1 MSDRSAIEWTDST
14 WNPVRGCT
22 KVSPGCKHCYAE
34 TFAER
39 FRGVPGHAFEQG
51 FDLRLVPEKLS
62 QPLHWARPRRIFVNS
77 MSDLFHEDIPLD
89 YIRRVFAIMVEA
101 HWHSF
106 QILTKRSK
114 RLTAVCSELPWPP
127 NVWMGVSIESAE
139 YAWRALDLMKIP
151 ARVRF
156 VSAEPL
162 LGPIPDL
169 PVEGLDWMIV
179 GGESGRHARTM
190 ELDWARE
197 LRNKCRKHGVAFFL
211 KQLGGRRQKRS
222 GAEATLDGRRWM
234 EWPHVQNQLVNLT
247 L

>member
-1 MSDRSAIEWTDST
+1 MSDRSAIEWTDAT

-34 TFAER
+34 AFAER
-39 FRGVPGHAFEQG
+39 FRGVPGHPFEQG
-51 FDLRLVPEKLS
+51 FDLRLVPEKLP
-62 QPLHWARPRRIFVNS
+62 QPLLWARPRRIFVNS
-77 MSDLFHEDIPLD
+77 MSDLFHEDIQLD

-106 QILTKRSK
+106 QVLTKRSK
-114 RLTAVCSELPWPP
+114 RLTDVCHELPWPP
-127 NVWMGVSIESAE
+127 NIWMGVSIESAD
-139 YAWRALDLMKIP
+139 YTSRAFDLIKTP
-151 ARVRF
+151 AQVRF

-162 LGPIPDL
+162 LGPIPEL
-169 PVEGLDWMIV
+169 PVEGLDWLIV

-234 EWPHVQNQLVNLT
+234 EWPHVQNQLVSVT